1 MIDGNITS
9 CFTITDL
16 KQFIYC
22 PRILYYHACL
32 PDIRP
37 VTYKMDAGI
46 EAHNDERKRAARRS
60 LKMVN
65 ESVGE
70 RHFDVLISSAKLG
83 LSGQIDEVVETE
95 DELIPV
101 DYKLA
106 RQAGYHFKVQL
117 AAYALLLED
126 NFPKRVR
133 RGYLY
138 LIPPRKALEIKIAG
152 KLHADVRRALDEMRT
167 IVDREQI
174 PPPTQWRQRC
184 VDCEFRRFCND
195 V

>member
-1 MIDGNITS
+1 MIDGNMS

-46 EAHNDERKRAARRS
+46 DAHNDERKRAARRS

-70 RHFDVLISSAKLG
+70 RLFDVLVSSARIG
-83 LSGQIDEVVETE
+83 LSGQIDEVVET
-95 DELIPV
+95 DNELIPV

-126 NFPKRVR
+126 NFPKQVS
-133 RGYLY
+133 RGYIY
-138 LIPPRKALEIKIAG
+138 LIPPRKAVEVQITGRLRS
-152 KLHADVRRALDEMRT
+152 DVRRALDEMRT

-174 PPPTQWRQRC
+174 PPPTKWRQRC
-184 VDCEFRRFCND
+184 VDCEFLRFCND